1 MKRALTTLALA
12 VGCALPMAASAAL
25 TLSINP
31 ATQNVAQ
38 GGTVSFDVT
47 ISGLQSAGVDE
58 IVSVF
63 DLNVLF
69 DSALLGTPAS
79 VIWNSFP
86 QMGGAGLAEWFV
98 DFNPGN
104 LGVDAFSYLTDDD
117 DLMALQSDS
126 FVLFTADLTAA
137 MMDGVTTL
145 SFGPD
150 PDFDRLVVGRNATPL
165 DLTYVGACVSVGAA
179 SCNRVPEPTSYA
191 LVLAA
196 LAISGAATRRRRRQ
210 G

>member
-47 ISGLQSAGVDE
+47 ISGLQSAGIDE

-63 DLNVLF
+63 DLNILHDGSLISPFLV
-69 DSALLGTPAS
+69 S
-79 VIWNSFP
+79 WNSAAA
-86 QMGGAGLAEWFV
+86 MGWPADADWFV
-98 DFNPGN
+98 SFGPGN
-104 LGVDAFSYLTDDD
+104 LGVDAYSLLTDDEA
-117 DLMALQSDS
+117 LKALQSDT
-126 FVLFTADLTAA
+126 FVLFSVSATAA
-137 MMDGVTTL
+137 MMDGVTNL

-165 DLTYVGACVSVGAA
+165 DLVYVGACVSVGAA

-196 LAISGAATRRRRRQ
+196 LAISGAATRRRRRL